1 MEDELLAVTAGDAP
15 AESGAMSDGEL
26 ASMLEGYAAQAV
38 GTEWDE
44 IADQQEK
51 AINYYYRRPFG
62 DEQAGQSQVVDG
74 TVAVVIDNALAAVL
88 KPFVSADDVVAFAPR
103 GPEDEDQAD
112 QATEY
117 VNYVFNC
124 DNDGFLILHNWF
136 KDALLTKIGIVK
148 SWWEDTSYIRPETT
162 MVDAMGLMMAR
173 EDPEYAGEQDNG
185 DGTYAASF
193 SRLVK
198 DGRVRVEV
206 IPPEEF
212 KVSPFARTI
221 ETAPYSAHAPKNVT
235 RSDLLEMG
243 FDAGVVEGLPAYT
256 GEGYDS
262 GREDARYQDERYGG
276 ADRQLSSVQP
286 SQDLIALNEEYIRV
300 DYDGDGVAELRKVF
314 RVHDTILLNEEV
326 EESPFSLLCPVPM
339 PHKVYGLSL
348 ADQVLDL
355 QRISS
360 VLWRQTLDNLY
371 KSNNPRPVIPEGSE
385 RSDGSTLD
393 SLADS
398 APGAAIYEGRV
409 PIRYESVD
417 FVADKSFPMLEFVQQ
432 QQEERTGVSRA
443 GQGLDT
449 NALKKSGQM
458 TATEM
463 AMIQGGK
470 NARVEMIARIFAE
483 TGVKRLFKSIL
494 KLVVRHQPKERM
506 IRLRNTWVEVDP
518 RGWNPD
524 MDLQISVG
532 LGVGDKTEQ
541 MAQASG
547 VLDTM
552 ERVAASPFAA
562 LVNPE
567 KVYNALK
574 RFYHASGIKN
584 VDEYLVDPAQMPE
597 QQEQPD
603 PEMVK
608 VQQEAARDAAKLE
621 NERQTSAAKV
631 ELMREEAAAKLQLQ
645 REEAAAQQQLA
656 REKAQFEAQMEVE
669 RQEREFELAERRM
682 QMDESLAQRKADT
695 QERAALSKNRP
706 GGDLDK

>member
-1 MEDELLAVTAGDAP
+1 MEDELLAVPAEEDS
-15 AESGAMSDGEL
+15 AESGAMSDSEL
-26 ASMLEGYAAQAV
+26 ASMLESYAAQAV

-103 GPEDEDQAD
+103 GPEDEEQAD

-136 KDALLTKIGIVK
+136 KDALLTKLGIVK
-148 SWWEDTSYIRPETT
+148 AWWEDTSHIRPETAT
-162 MVDAMGLMMAR
+162 VDAMGLMMAR

-193 SRLVK
+193 NREVR
-198 DGRVRVEV
+198 DGRVRIEV
-206 IPPEEF
+206 VPPEEF
-212 KVSPFARTI
+212 KVSPFARSI
-221 ETAPYSAHAPKNVT
+221 ETAPYAAHAPKNVT
-235 RSDLLEMG
+235 RSDLIEMG
-243 FDAGVVEGLPAYT
+243 FDAEVVKGLPAYT

-276 ADRQLSSVQP
+276 ADRELSSVQP

-300 DYDGDGVAELRKVF
+300 DYDGDGIAELRKVF

-371 KSNNPRPVIPEGSE
+371 KSNNPRPVIPEGAE
-385 RSDGSTLD
+385 RTDGSTLD

-398 APGAAIYEGRV
+398 APGAAIYEGRASIRFEAV
-409 PIRYESVD
+409 P
-417 FVADKSFPMLEFVQQ
+417 FVADKSFPMLEFTQQ

-494 KLVVRHQPKERM
+494 RLVVRHQPRERM

-552 ERVAASPFAA
+552 ERVSASPFAA
-562 LVNPE
+562 LVSPE

-584 VDEYLVDPAQMPE
+584 VDEYLVDPEQMPE
-597 QQEQPD
+597 QQEKPD
-603 PEMVK
+603 PEM
-608 VQQEAARDAAKLE
+608 
-621 NERQTSAAKV
+621 AKV
-631 ELMREEAAAKLQLQ
+631 EAEAQQAAAKLQGEQQLAQMKLQ
-645 REEAAAQQQLA
+645 LQAEEQAQKQQLA
-656 REKAQFEAQMEVE
+656 REQAEFEAQLA
-669 RQEREFELAERRM
+669 REKTALEIELAREKMAMEAELSRE
-682 QMDESLAQRKADT
+682 QAKLKAETDT
-695 QERAALSKNRP
+695 QISRNRP
-706 GGDLDK
+706 GGDLSE